1 MANHKSSKK
10 RILRN
15 EKKRVS
21 NKSRM
26 SKIRTFVKRAL
37 EIVGGKK
44 EGDAKS
50 SLSAANSELARGVKK
65 GIVKKRK
72 MARTM
77 SKLAKKA
84 SASAPAGQAAAA
96 KPAAPK
102 AAPKSESKPVV
113 KAEPKAAE

>member
-26 SKIRTFVKRAL
+26 SKLRTFVKRAL
-37 EIVGGKK
+37 EIFGGKGQ
-44 EGDAKS
+44 GDVKTTLAS
-50 SLSAANSELARGVKK
+50 ANSELARGVKK

-77 SKLAKKA
+77 SRLAKKA
-84 SASAPAGQAAAA
+84 NAGAAPAKTAA
-96 KPAAPK
+96 KPAPKAEPAPK
-102 AAPKSESKPVV
+102 ADKP
-113 KAEPKAAE
+113 AE

>member
-26 SKIRTFVKRAL
+26 TKIRTFVKKVS
-37 EIVGGKK
+37 EMITGKK
-44 EGDAKS
+44 DVAEVKVAMSK
-50 SLSAANSELARGVKK
+50 ANSELAKGVKK
-65 GIVKKRK
+65 GLISKKK

-77 SKLAKKA
+77 SKFAKRVANENK
-84 SASAPAGQAAAA
+84 
-96 KPAAPK
+96 
-102 AAPKSESKPVV
+102 
-113 KAEPKAAE
+113 

>member
-1 MANHKSSKK
+1 MANHKSAKK

-15 EKKRVS
+15 EKRRVS

-44 EGDAKS
+44 EGDVKA
-50 SLSAANSELARGVKK
+50 SLASANSELARGVKK
-65 GIVKKRK
+65 GIVEKRK

-77 SKLAKKA
+77 SKLAKRANANAGGAKP
-84 SASAPAGQAAAA
+84 APKPEA
-96 KPAAPK
+96 KPAA
-102 AAPKSESKPVV
+102 
-113 KAEPKAAE
+113 

>member
-15 EKKRVS
+15 EKKRVE

-26 SKIRTFVKRAL
+26 SKIRTFVKYAL

-44 EGDAKS
+44 EGDAKA
-50 SLSAANSELARGVKK
+50 SLSSANSALAKGVKK

-84 SASAPAGQAAAA
+84 SAGQGANAAAKPQA

-102 AAPKSESKPVV
+102 SEAPKTEAV
-113 KAEPKAAE
+113 